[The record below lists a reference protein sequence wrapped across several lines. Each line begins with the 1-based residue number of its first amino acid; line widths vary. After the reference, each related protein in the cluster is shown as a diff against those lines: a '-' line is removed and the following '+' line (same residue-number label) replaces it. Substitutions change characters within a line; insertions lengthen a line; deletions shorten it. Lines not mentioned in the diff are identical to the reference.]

1 MYARLFIIII
11 IIILKLLT
19 WATLKKKRGATTVL
33 CPTLP
38 YCKVLILEYI
48 PVAPIRLPQ
57 PLHEPRG

>member
-1 MYARLFIIII
+1 MYVRLFII

-19 WATLKKKRGATTVL
+19 WAALKKKRGATAL